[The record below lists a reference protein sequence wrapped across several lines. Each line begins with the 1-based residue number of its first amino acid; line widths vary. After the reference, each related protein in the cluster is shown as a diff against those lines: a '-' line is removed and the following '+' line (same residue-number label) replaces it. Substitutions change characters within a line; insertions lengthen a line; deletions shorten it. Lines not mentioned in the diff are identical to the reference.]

1 MTLHWD
7 EKYGMLEQE
16 KQHAGKLKDLERFPS
31 RCCGNSPGKE
41 RVKDS
46 YDLLPREIAERR
58 SISRSRQSSPTT
70 VCLRKAKKQRVK
82 SANANK
88 VMAKKARILK
98 KSITTDKKSKQ
109 KYLAYQ
115 GRGTQSAFGKRKKSG
130 APTRN
135 VAQ

>member
-1 MTLHWD
+1 M
-7 EKYGMLEQE
+7 GS
-16 KQHAGKLKDLERFPS
+16 LKDVERFPS

-58 SISRSRQSSPTT
+58 SVSRSRQSSPTT

-82 SANANK
+82 SANATK
-88 VMAKKARILK
+88 VAAKKARILK
-98 KSITTDKKSKQ
+98 KSTTTDKKTKQ

-130 APTRN
+130 AATRN
-135 VAQ
+135 AAQ